1 MPHYK
6 LSNSLMV
13 FVNSIEH
20 RRERT
25 LFSNETEQWF
35 LFLWFYCGSK
45 FQKVNQKPDQ
55 KMRQDTMSS
64 FGLIIRI
71 GSDNTMPPFF
81 VFFFVSSL
89 C

>member
-13 FVNSIEH
+13 FVNSFEH

-35 LFLWFYCGSK
+35 LFFGFTATVSFK
-45 FQKVNQKPDQ
+45 KINQKPDQ

-64 FGLIIRI
+64 FGLIIRV
-71 GSDNTMPPFF
+71 GSDNTMPLFF
-81 VFFFVSSL
+81 VFFVSSL